1 MSKAAWIVNNME
13 RNSSEHKMS
22 PLFDDLQ
29 EGLIQAIDNANGE
42 GSARVYTNNVDLMID
57 IAKDQQSEI
66 TNQPETV

>member
-1 MSKAAWIVNNME
+1 ME
-13 RNSSEHKMS
+13 RNSSENKMF

-29 EGLIQAIDNANGE
+29 EGLIQAIDYANGE

-57 IAKDQQSEI
+57 IAKDRQSEI

>member
-1 MSKAAWIVNNME
+1 ME

-29 EGLIQAIDNANGE
+29 EGLIQAIANANGE

-57 IAKDQQSEI
+57 IAKDRQSEI
-66 TNQPETV
+66 TNQPETI